1 MYLTVTVPITLS
13 NIIVVCL
20 YLQVVS
26 MDKICSQSQ
35 SAARLP
41 MLLFQHIN

>member
-1 MYLTVTVPITLS
+1 MYMYLYFNVTLPVTLS

-26 MDKICSQSQ
+26 MDKICK
-35 SAARLP
+35 LE
-41 MLLFQHIN
+41 